1 MKIHWSPEAS
11 ADFTAIIQYIHQE
24 NPTAS
29 RRVAERISG
38 TLNQLKAFPHLGRPG
53 RLEGTREMVF
63 SPLPFVVVYRVKE
76 EIVEI
81 ARVLHGAQ
89 QWPVKG
95 FHPR

>member
-1 MKIHWSPEAS
+1 
-11 ADFTAIIQYIHQE
+11 
-24 NPTAS
+24 
-29 RRVAERISG
+29 
-38 TLNQLKAFPHLGRPG
+38 
-53 RLEGTREMVF
+53 LEGTRELVF

-95 FHPR
+95 SHRK

>member
-11 ADFTAIIQYIHQE
+11 ADFNAIIRYIHQE
-24 NPTAS
+24 NPSAS
-29 RRVAERISG
+29 RRVAERISR

-53 RLEGTREMVF
+53 RLEGTRELIF
-63 SPLPFVVVYRVKE
+63 SPLPFVVVYRVQE

-95 FHPR
+95 SHPK

>member
-11 ADFTAIIQYIHQE
+11 ADLTAIIQYIHQE

-29 RRVAERISG
+29 RRVTERISR

-53 RLEGTREMVF
+53 RLEGTRELVF

-95 FHPR
+95 PHPK

>member
-1 MKIHWSPEAS
+1 MKIHWSLEAS
-11 ADFTAIIQYIHQE
+11 ADFIAIIRYIHQE

-29 RRVAERISG
+29 RRVAERISHA
-38 TLNQLKAFPHLGRPG
+38 LNRLKAFPNLGRPG
-53 RLEGTREMVF
+53 RLEGTRELVF
-63 SPLPFVVVYRVKE
+63 APLPFVVVYRVKQ

-95 FHPR
+95 SHRT